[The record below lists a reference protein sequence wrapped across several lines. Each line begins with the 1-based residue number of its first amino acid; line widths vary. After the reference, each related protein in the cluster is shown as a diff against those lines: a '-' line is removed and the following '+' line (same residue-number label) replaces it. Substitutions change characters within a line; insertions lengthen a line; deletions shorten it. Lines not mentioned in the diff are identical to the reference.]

1 MLSQKSLFA
10 SLSARKH
17 SVVDTIVLRFV
28 GATAQGFVKFYAV
41 SPFHADMKNNCCVTK
56 TPCFTEKCNKRCSKI
71 LECGHPC
78 SRKCSETCLC
88 NTTIDLELPCKHFVR
103 ILCSI
108 KHNPPLCVE
117 GCCKDLLCGHKC
129 PGLCCEDCSKYQ
141 CKTLVDKLLSCGH
154 EKTIPCYMDPR
165 EAKCQEA
172 CQKKCARGHPCQQQ
186 CHFGSP
192 CKDCW
197 VEINMTLPSCGHFI
211 QMPCFC
217 DPAALICKKPC
228 ERLRPCGHPCRD
240 FCGKNCEMR
249 PCMKLVQRT
258 LPCQHTITLACHK
271 NPETYKCKENILV
284 DLPCEH
290 RKSMKCHAL
299 CAGIQNV
306 LCHEKVERSLP
317 CHHKIVLPCHT
328 NPDVYK
334 CKKRV
339 EVKLK
344 CGHIMVAICS
354 FATVVEQELE
364 CMVLIKRQ
372 LPCEHEVN
380 IPCSKSS
387 HEYSCQKR
395 VAVTLSCKHK
405 KYMACS
411 KLTDG
416 LENVKCETVVTK
428 LLPCGHEKEMPC
440 FVRAEEVSCNFP
452 CERVLSCEHPCRGR
466 CSDDCSMFACAETVE
481 KSLAC
486 GYHRLKCLCSE
497 DVSEVDCTQKCE
509 RKLPCGHYCNG
520 KCSEICGQYKC
531 EEMVWKK
538 LDCPVKHTRRLPC
551 HRDPRSVVCLKKC
564 TRKLD
569 CGHPCEGACGKP
581 CESVKCMRKM
591 KHTFP
596 CGHTTRVSCF
606 ERKTAICR
614 APCPRQKF
622 SCQHFCKGLCGKPCD
637 GYPCQEVVTKR
648 LRCSHNIKMRCCDN
662 PEKVLCPVVCGKIMQ
677 CGHQCSGICGNCQ
690 RRRSHEICKSQCS
703 RFLVC
708 LHRCKAPC
716 YLPCPPC
723 VGKCSR
729 VCPHD
734 KCRQPCSTP
743 CEPCRQPCTW
753 SCRHGNCNNLC
764 GEECERLPCNA
775 PCPKTLRCGH
785 RCIGLCGENCPTL
798 CAICNTK
805 SLSIKSAD
813 GRANNTEA
821 PRYLQLF
828 DCGHIIKVE
837 EMDEWMV
844 KEQGNNV
851 QLMRC
856 PKCSTVIT
864 FSYRYGNI
872 IKRTLKNVENVKEK
886 VQQLA
891 HEVVNSIERT
901 KRDLRRLNYDVKKL
915 KFPQIVFRLPQPYPC
930 GMHDMRFIFTLKNHL
945 TILYL
950 AQATERVVAEMRLA
964 DASIKQQ
971 PGLDQQLT
979 IITDALGKIKAY
991 LEYPQ
996 LHLKILSQVHDQTR
1010 KFSLFVRVLEV
1021 QSKAIMHQI
1030 SWSSGGTHRLKKA
1043 RDRFELFLQGKD
1055 DALDLEWLK
1064 NIVTLLRSEVNL
1076 PDLPAEDAKDFVNF
1090 PGYQRGVWKLCKK
1103 GHVYYT
1109 GLLVREGKDIF
1120 IGSEGCTQ
1128 CIASESE
1135 QTVKKLTWTTGDKL
1149 NSTSKDVKCEAAR
1162 RGLYSTRKARKRMD
1176 TE

>member
-1 MLSQKSLFA
+1 
-10 SLSARKH
+10 
-17 SVVDTIVLRFV
+17 
-28 GATAQGFVKFYAV
+28 
-41 SPFHADMKNNCCVTK
+41 
-56 TPCFTEKCNKRCSKI
+56 
-71 LECGHPC
+71 
-78 SRKCSETCLC
+78 
-88 NTTIDLELPCKHFVR
+88 
-103 ILCSI
+103 
-108 KHNPPLCVE
+108 
-117 GCCKDLLCGHKC
+117 
-129 PGLCCEDCSKYQ
+129 
-141 CKTLVDKLLSCGH
+141 
-154 EKTIPCYMDPR
+154 
-165 EAKCQEA
+165 
-172 CQKKCARGHPCQQQ
+172 
-186 CHFGSP
+186 
-192 CKDCW
+192 
-197 VEINMTLPSCGHFI
+197 
-211 QMPCFC
+211 
-217 DPAALICKKPC
+217 
-228 ERLRPCGHPCRD
+228 
-240 FCGKNCEMR
+240 
-249 PCMKLVQRT
+249 
-258 LPCQHTITLACHK
+258 
-271 NPETYKCKENILV
+271 
-284 DLPCEH
+284 
-290 RKSMKCHAL
+290 
-299 CAGIQNV
+299 
-306 LCHEKVERSLP
+306 
-317 CHHKIVLPCHT
+317 
-328 NPDVYK
+328 
-334 CKKRV
+334 
-339 EVKLK
+339 
-344 CGHIMVAICS
+344 MVAICS

-372 LPCEHEVN
+372 LPYEHEVN

-440 FVRAEEVSCNFP
+440 FGRAEEVSCNFP
-452 CERVLSCEHPCRGR
+452 CERVLSCGHPCRGR

-531 EEMVWKK
+531 EEMVLKK

-614 APCPRQKF
+614 APRPRQKF

-872 IKRTLKNVENVKEK
+872 IKRNLKNVENVKEK

-901 KRDLRRLNYDVKKL
+901 KRDLRRLNYDAKKL

-1010 KFSLFVRVLEV
+1010 KFSLFVRILEV

-1030 SWSSGGTHRLKKA
+1030 PWSSGGTHRLKKA
-1043 RDRFELFLQGKD
+1043 RDCFELFLQGKD

-1090 PGYQRGVWKLCKK
+1090 PGYQRGVWKLCRK

-1109 GLLVREGKDIF
+1109 GHLVREGKDVF

-1128 CIASESE
+1128 CIVSETE
-1135 QTVKKLTWTTGDKL
+1135 QTV
-1149 NSTSKDVKCEAAR
+1149 
-1162 RGLYSTRKARKRMD
+1162 
-1176 TE
+1176 